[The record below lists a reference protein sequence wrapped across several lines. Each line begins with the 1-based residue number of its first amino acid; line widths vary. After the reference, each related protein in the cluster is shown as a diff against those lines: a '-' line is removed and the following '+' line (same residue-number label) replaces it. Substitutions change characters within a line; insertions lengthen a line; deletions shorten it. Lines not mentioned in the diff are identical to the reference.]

1 MLVTLCQGLIKNTKY
16 EKYIRFFTGFLI
28 MLSLLKPLIDFS
40 QNKDALDAAFIKNVF
55 QNELAVIEGNEEL
68 NEMKQ
73 NIKEEYEI
81 AYENQIA
88 AFADHLGLTVTDI
101 KIRRKGDEAALEEC
115 QIRVKDTGEDSLKS
129 KMESLK
135 RKLKEVYNLE
145 QDNIDIDIG
154 E

>member
-1 MLVTLCQGLIKNTKY
+1 
-16 EKYIRFFTGFLI
+16 

>member
-88 AFADHLGLTVTDI
+88 AFADHMGLTVTDI

-115 QIRVKDTGEDSLKS
+115 RIRVKDTGEDSLKS